1 VALHGIILGM
11 PPLHESLLHGEAVP
25 SGQRPGS
32 PWAYSLWGILVVSV
46 FVLYHASVLL
56 VWNMPGKGL
65 ARSFH
70 SSFLEQVKGKQ
81 YFGGTRN
88 NQSWAMFAPNPNR
101 TNNFVRVYVEDLEG
115 GLWDFEQD
123 IWELNRY
130 PYLWYS
136 RMGKINRRIDSKKQ
150 LQRMYGAWVCR
161 EWERQHDGQPAKA
174 VVFVRRVTRVPHS
187 REVIENGGW
196 DQWQAPSEQTE
207 QETINCKTTLHG
219 QLPNEL
225 RIRYGLEPRSE
236 EEERRAFHDVTI
248 RTWWDKAEDERKR
261 AEAGRPKARDDDGE
275 PVNDDED
282 Q

>member
-1 VALHGIILGM
+1 M
-11 PPLHESLLHGEAVP
+11 PPLHETLLHGEAVP
-25 SGQRPGS
+25 SGRRPGS
-32 PWAYSLWGILVVSV
+32 PWAYSTWGILVVSA
-46 FVLYHASVLL
+46 FVLYHVSVLL
-56 VWNMPGKGL
+56 IWNLPAKGL
-65 ARSFH
+65 AKSFH

-115 GLWDFEQD
+115 ELWDFEQD
-123 IWELNRY
+123 IWELDRY

-136 RMGKINRRIDSKKQ
+136 RMGKINRRIDGKKQ
-150 LQRMYGAWVCR
+150 FQRIYGAWVCR
-161 EWERQHDGQPAKA
+161 EWERQHEGQPAKT
-174 VVFVRRVTRVPHS
+174 VRFVRRVTRVPGS
-187 REVIENGGW
+187 REVIEKGGW

-225 RIRYGLEPRSE
+225 RVRYGLEPRPE
-236 EEERRAFHDVTI
+236 DEERRVFHDVTI
-248 RTWWDKAEDERKR
+248 RTWWDKQEDERKR
-261 AEAGRPKARDDDGE
+261 AEAGRPKLRDDDGE
-275 PVNDDED
+275 PINDDED